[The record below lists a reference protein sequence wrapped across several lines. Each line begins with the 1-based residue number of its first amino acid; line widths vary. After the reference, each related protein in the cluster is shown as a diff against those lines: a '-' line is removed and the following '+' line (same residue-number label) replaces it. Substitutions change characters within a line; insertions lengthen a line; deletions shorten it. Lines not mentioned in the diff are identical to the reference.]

1 MAVFS
6 LTRAPILST
15 RAQVLVLPVNTAGIL
30 LDPILMRTQT
40 LYADNY
46 RQYRRACLE
55 SWLTAGSCLLHKRQR
70 EYAGLGASSNG
81 NQPQYIANLTIARHP
96 YHNPKTVWLNA
107 ALMDLKQQLIKLI
120 RYEGV
125 RRIAIFARPLLS
137 LCSDNHFDTA
147 DAIKDGYS
155 EIDSKAL
162 NVSDA
167 AVLALFDELK
177 DVPRLRIDIHLPRLP
192 TLSA

>member
-1 MAVFS
+1 MAVLS
-6 LTRAPILST
+6 VTRAPILNT

-70 EYAGLGASSNG
+70 EHAGLGASSNG

-96 YHNPKTVWLNA
+96 YHDPKTVWLNA
-107 ALMDLKQQLIKLI
+107 ALMDLKQQLTKLI

-137 LCSDNHFDTA
+137 LCSNDSVDAADTLENTASEMEDTA
-147 DAIKDGYS
+147 LS
-155 EIDSKAL
+155 VP
-162 NVSDA
+162 NA

>member
-1 MAVFS
+1 MAILSV
-6 LTRAPILST
+6 TRAPILNT

-55 SWLTAGSCLLHKRQR
+55 SWLTTGSCLMHKRQR
-70 EYAGLGASSNG
+70 EHAGLGASSNG

-96 YHNPKTVWLNA
+96 YHDPKMVWLNA
-107 ALMDLKQQLIKLI
+107 ALMDLKQQLTKLI
-120 RYEGV
+120 RYDGV

-137 LCSDNHFDTA
+137 LCSNDSVIAA
-147 DAIKDGYS
+147 DAIENAAS
-155 EIDSKAL
+155 EMEDTAL
-162 NVSDA
+162 SASDT